1 MYSDNI
7 SFEDKFAPHADEFF
21 SKFSVGA
28 LFRKAGASKIRGVK
42 VVTVLRYLFFLAF
55 TPYTMARDQAANGN
69 AVKKDTCHRLL
80 SMQKIDWNCFLGLV
94 ASSIARLLEPLRRKN
109 CKGRLYG
116 GMYILDDSSFYRD
129 RSKKTELLAKCW
141 DHALNVC
148 FKGFRMLTLAWC
160 DGATTLPVS
169 FCNMSSEN
177 RKSRVTEASASPEG
191 SFGEKI
197 KGIAQT
203 KMNEAAIELIR
214 EARKNGPKA
223 TKLLCDRWFSAPKM
237 IFAFTREGLDVIT
250 MLKQNKTKY
259 VFEGK
264 ELTVKQIFRIL
275 LERDRIQ
282 RRKDKTNGKLKGRS
296 WQFHVTATIYER
308 DGEERKDVTLTYVRN
323 RNKKS
328 EFLVILSTDTS
339 LSAEEVVECFGHR
352 WNIEVMFKTLKSH
365 LRLQKSTQS
374 IDYMQIHGSTA
385 IAMLQFQMLAY
396 IKRMENDEASFGEL
410 FLLLVEEVTDEAFY
424 AALSAI
430 LSIFATKVSEKFSIP
445 EEKMKEMLDEFLS
458 ALPSDIKRFLIQ
470 EKKTNKVA

>member
-7 SFEDKFAPHADEFF
+7 SFEDKFAPHADDFF
-21 SKFSVGA
+21 SKFSIGA
-28 LFRKAGASKIRGVK
+28 LFRKAGASKLRGLK

-55 TPYTMARDQAANGN
+55 TPYTMARDQEVNEK

-80 SMQKIDWNCFLGLV
+80 SMQKIDWNCFLSLV
-94 ASSIARLLEPLRRKN
+94 ASSIAQLQEPLRRKN

-116 GMYILDDSSFYRD
+116 GMYILDDSSYYRD

-141 DHALNVC
+141 DHALNVY

-160 DGATTLPVS
+160 DGTTTLPVG

-177 RKSRVTEASASPEG
+177 KMSRVNEASESPRG

-197 KGIAQT
+197 KNIAQM

-214 EARKNGPKA
+214 EAKKNGPKA

-237 IFAFTREGLDVIT
+237 IFSFMREGLDVIT
-250 MLKQNKTKY
+250 MLKQNRTKY
-259 VFEGK
+259 VFEDK

-275 LERDRIQ
+275 VERDRIQ
-282 RRKDKTNGKLKGRS
+282 RRKDKTSGKPKGRS

-308 DGEERKDVTLTYVRN
+308 DGGERKEVTLTYVRN

-328 EFLVILSTDTS
+328 EFLVILSTDTF
-339 LSAEEVVECFGHR
+339 LSAEEVVETFSCR
-352 WNIEVMFKTLKSH
+352 WQIEILFKTLKSH
-365 LRLQKSTQS
+365 LRLQRSTQS

-396 IKRMENDEASFGEL
+396 IRRMENDEASFGEL

-430 LSIFATKVSEKFSIP
+430 LSIFASKVSEKFSIP
-445 EEKMKEMLDEFLS
+445 EEKMKAMLDEFLS
-458 ALPSDIKRFLIQ
+458 ALPSDIKRFLNQ
-470 EKKTNKVA
+470 GKAEKAA